1 MKKEFRSA
9 CLKAIKESN
18 LNGYKWA
25 VTPNGLG
32 WSYCDVHFAFLHDAE
47 KGCFYVYDDNGA
59 KFVCLLIGEEFY
71 CDAKTLEEAYYKATC
86 ETISK
91 ANYLY

>member
-1 MKKEFRSA
+1 MKKEFRNA
-9 CLKAIKESN
+9 CLKAIKESD

-32 WSYCDVHFAFLHDAE
+32 WSYCDVNFTFWHDPE
-47 KGCFYVYDDNGA
+47 KNIFHVYDDNDA
-59 KFVCLLIGEEFY
+59 SFVTLLIGEEFY
-71 CDAKTLEEAYYKATC
+71 CDAKNLEEAYYKATR
-86 ETISK
+86 ETIYK